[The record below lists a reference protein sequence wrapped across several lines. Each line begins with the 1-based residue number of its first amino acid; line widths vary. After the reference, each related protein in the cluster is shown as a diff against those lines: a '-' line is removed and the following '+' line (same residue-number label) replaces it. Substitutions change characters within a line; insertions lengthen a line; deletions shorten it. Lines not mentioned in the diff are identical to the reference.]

1 MATKKAKAKPV
12 RAKAKR
18 AASAAPQTR
27 SKSQAI
33 KPRRPVTVE
42 VLRVP
47 KSGKWILKEK
57 GEDQAR
63 ASFDQKEDAIGA
75 AKLLAKAENATLKI
89 PGGATA
95 AKHQKRKSR

>member
-1 MATKKAKAKPV
+1 MATKKATIRKPTAAPRSSKPTRKAT
-12 RAKAKR
+12 AAKR
-18 AASAAPQTR
+18 
-27 SKSQAI
+27 QAT